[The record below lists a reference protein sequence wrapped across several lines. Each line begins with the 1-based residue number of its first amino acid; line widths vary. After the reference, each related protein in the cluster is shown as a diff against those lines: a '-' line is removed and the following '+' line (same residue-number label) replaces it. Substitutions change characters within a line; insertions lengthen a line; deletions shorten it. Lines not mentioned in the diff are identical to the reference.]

1 MKRSIALLG
10 VGFIVVAGLALTSVA
25 VRAGGQDTDETAD
38 KKIEKRVE
46 IVGFGE
52 GSFLGVDLD
61 EVDGP
66 GRGALVRSVEP
77 DSAAEKAGVEDG
89 DVITRF
95 DGEAVRSARQLVR
108 LVRETPAGREVT
120 IEVKRGGSTKT
131 LTATL
136 GEGANRF
143 HRKLHLG
150 GEDVFVPDIEEHD
163 IEIDV
168 PELFPHGAGPGVFRW
183 HGDGDHDFT
192 MGWVPERPRLG
203 IRFMEIGSELAEYFE
218 LSADE
223 AVLVAAVTADSP
235 AARAGVQVGDIVL
248 KFAGKAVHDAG
259 DLLAGVRGAKGD
271 EPVPMTVHRK
281 GRTVDLQV
289 SLPSPEKAKKVRKE
303 SGVSL

>member
-1 MKRSIALLG
+1 MKRSIPLLG
-10 VGFIVVAGLALTSVA
+10 GGAILVAGLALTSVGA
-25 VRAGGQDTDETAD
+25 RAGGQDMDDTAD
-38 KKIEKRVE
+38 KRIEKRIE
-46 IVGFGE
+46 IVGPG
-52 GSFLGVDLD
+52 GGGFLGVDLD

-66 GRGALVRSVEP
+66 DRGAKVRSVEP
-77 DSAAEKAGVEDG
+77 ESAAEKAGVEDG

-120 IEVKRGGSTKT
+120 IEVKRGGTTKT

-143 HRKLHLG
+143 HRELHLG
-150 GEDVFVPDIEEHD
+150 DRNVFVPRLEEHD
-163 IEIDV
+163 VEIEI
-168 PELFPHGAGPGVFRW
+168 PHAFPHGPGPGVFRW

-203 IRFMEIGSELAEYFE
+203 IRFMEIGSELASYFE

-223 AVLVAAVTADSP
+223 AILVAAVTEDSP
-235 AARAGVQVGDIVL
+235 AAKAGVQVGDIVL
-248 KFAGKAVHDAG
+248 KFDGRDVHDAG
-259 DLLAGVRGAKGD
+259 DLLTGVRSAKGG

-281 GRTVDLQV
+281 GRAVDLEV
-289 SLPSPEKAKKVRKE
+289 SLPSPENAKKTPRQP
-303 SGVSL
+303 GVSL

>member
-10 VGFIVVAGLALTSVA
+10 GGAILVLGLALTSVGA
-25 VRAGGQDTDETAD
+25 RAGGQDTDETAD
-38 KKIEKRVE
+38 KTIEKRIE
-46 IVGFGE
+46 IVGLGE
-52 GSFLGVDLD
+52 GGFLGVDLD

-66 GRGALVRSVEP
+66 GRGAKVRSVEP

-95 DGEAVRSARQLVR
+95 DGEAVRSARQLAR

-120 IEVKRGGSTKT
+120 IEVMRGGSAKS

-136 GEGANRF
+136 GEGASRF
-143 HRKLHLG
+143 HRRLHLG
-150 GEDVFVPDIEEHD
+150 DENVFLPELEDQD
-163 IEIDV
+163 IEIEV
-168 PELFPHGAGPGVFRW
+168 PEVFPHGPGPGVFRW

-203 IRFMEIGSELAEYFE
+203 IRFMEIGSQLASYFE

-223 AVLVAAVTADSP
+223 AVLVAAVTPDSP
-235 AARAGVQVGDIVL
+235 AAKAGVQAGDIVL
-248 KFAGKAVHDAG
+248 KFDGRNVRDAG
-259 DLLAGVRGAKGD
+259 DLVSGVRSAKGG

-289 SLPSPEKAKKVRKE
+289 SLPSPERAKKTRPQ
-303 SGVSL
+303 SGVTL